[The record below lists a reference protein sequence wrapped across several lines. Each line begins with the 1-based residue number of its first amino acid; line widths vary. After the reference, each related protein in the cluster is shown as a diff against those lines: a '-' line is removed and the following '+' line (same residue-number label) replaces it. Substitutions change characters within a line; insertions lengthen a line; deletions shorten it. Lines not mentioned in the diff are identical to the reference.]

1 MELEEKLKVSDG
13 MGTWI
18 DDFKKSDAPQ
28 FKGKNEKERRDMAI
42 AAYLSA
48 KKGDKNEKWVP
59 YYDYK
64 TKTRKMKQVPSAPWE
79 KESVDE
85 GYVSHAQ
92 RKAVWATRADDGKG
106 HPDKSKKEGLWDN
119 IHAKRKRGEKM
130 RKKGEKGAPTDA
142 AIKSAQE
149 KVDFSLPK
157 VKPVKS
163 KVDLKTMKK
172 VKDFYKKPMKPT
184 AETNIEEGA
193 YVGGPPHTY
202 SQYIGGINSK
212 TANSIKK
219 HLDKKGHKYDDWS
232 HVDRNK
238 KADTHYISMKS
249 KEGHAELQKAKA
261 AHKIDK
267 GEERRKNIAH
277 GKKFNESVPY
287 RKGTHDSG
295 DDAGNAP
302 GQTVYN
308 YKTKKVE
315 FQPYKKTKKE
325 SVDEVNMKSEG
336 EVPFKGSYTKNAK
349 PMTFK
354 QMRKTVKKLAQKGQ
368 SGMKSEKLTPDQAR
382 QKISSPTSIPPHIIK
397 KMRDAAKK
405 AGR

>member
-13 MGTWI
+13 MGAWI

-28 FKGKNEKERRDMAI
+28 FKGKNEKEKRDMAI

-48 KKGDKNEKWVP
+48 KRGDKNEKWIP

-92 RKAVWATRADDGKG
+92 RKAVWATRADGGKG
-106 HPDKSKKEGLWDN
+106 HPDKPKKEGLWDN
-119 IHAKRKRGEKM
+119 IHAKRRRGEKM
-130 RKKGEKGAPTDA
+130 RKKGDKGAPTDA

-149 KVDFSLPK
+149 KVDFTLPN
-157 VKPVKS
+157 VKPVKN
-163 KVDLKTMKK
+163 KVDSKTMKK
-172 VKDFYKKPMKPT
+172 VKDFYKKPMGK
-184 AETNIEEGA
+184 
-193 YVGGPPHTY
+193 
-202 SQYIGGINSK
+202 
-212 TANSIKK
+212 
-219 HLDKKGHKYDDWS
+219 
-232 HVDRNK
+232 VDE
-238 KADTHYISMKS
+238 A
-249 KEGHAELQKAKA
+249 
-261 AHKIDK
+261 
-267 GEERRKNIAH
+267 
-277 GKKFNESVPY
+277 VPY

-315 FQPYKKTKKE
+315 FQPYKKAKKE
-325 SVDEVNMKSEG
+325 GVDEVKMVPGFVRPDGTRTSKPTKAELGKTPEYHAMKKNMKSEG
-336 EVPFKGSYTKNAK
+336 EVPFKGSYTKTDK

-354 QMRKTVKKLAQKGQ
+354 QMRKTVKKLAKKGM
-368 SGMKSEKLTPDQAR
+368 SGMKSEALQPGHHKVEIDHMGG
-382 QKISSPTSIPPHIIK
+382 KDSV
-397 KMRDAAKK
+397 AKK
-405 AGR
+405 HGVTITKAKGSNPYAHHATGPKAGLQKYLKHHYDGDHGEAKANHPDVYK

>member
-64 TKTRKMKQVPSAPWE
+64 TKTRKMKQIPSAPWE

-172 VKDFYKKPMKPT
+172 VKDFYKKPMKTT
-184 AETNIEEGA
+184 AETN
-193 YVGGPPHTY
+193 
-202 SQYIGGINSK
+202 
-212 TANSIKK
+212 
-219 HLDKKGHKYDDWS
+219 
-232 HVDRNK
+232 
-238 KADTHYISMKS
+238 
-249 KEGHAELQKAKA
+249 
-261 AHKIDK
+261 
-267 GEERRKNIAH
+267 
-277 GKKFNESVPY
+277 NESVPY

-315 FQPYKKTKKE
+315 FQPYKKTKK
-325 SVDEVNMKSEG
+325 VDEVKLVPGVVRPDGTRTSKPTKDELGKTPEYHAMKKNTKSEG